1 MRECAEFVAQMPL
14 NEQGIARL
22 KRMGIKTEGKD
33 ITAMMG
39 LVYGQFASA
48 MNGNK
53 NSAEFIQNLLD
64 SKANDESSASSF
76 IDALNGQSDALFKGL
91 EDGEVEE

>member
-1 MRECAEFVAQMPL
+1 MRECAEYVANMPL
-14 NEQGIARL
+14 NDQGKARL
-22 KRMGIKTEGKD
+22 KRMGIKVDGKD
-33 ITAMMG
+33 ITALMG

-64 SKANDESSASSF
+64 SKQNEESSASSF
-76 IDALNGQSDALFKGL
+76 VDALNAQAEETL
-91 EDGEVEE
+91 EDVGDVVEE